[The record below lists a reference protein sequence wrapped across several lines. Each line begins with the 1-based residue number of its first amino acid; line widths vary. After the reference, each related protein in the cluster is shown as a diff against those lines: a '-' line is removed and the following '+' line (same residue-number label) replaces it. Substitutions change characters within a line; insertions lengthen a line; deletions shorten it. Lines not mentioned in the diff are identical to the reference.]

1 MTAAVVK
8 KAVRWHK
15 LPFTQ
20 FLVHESK
27 REYFQ
32 PFLVGGAYVASLT
45 HSPAIAPLC
54 LTHTSYYCYSLAWVI
69 CGVLPTRGATQEDK
83 EKSNYWKRING
94 KFDYSHH

>member
-1 MTAAVVK
+1 MTAAVAK

-15 LPFTQ
+15 LPYTKFI
-20 FLVHESK
+20 LHESK

-32 PFLVGGAYVASLT
+32 PFLIGGVQFPFVFYITYRNLSATLDSA
-45 HSPAIAPLC
+45 
-54 LTHTSYYCYSLAWVI
+54 AWVI
-69 CGVLPTRGATQEDK
+69 CGILPTRGATQEDK

>member
-1 MTAAVVK
+1 MTTDVVTK

-27 REYFQ
+27 RAHFQ
-32 PFLVGGAYVASLT
+32 PFLIAGVA
-45 HSPAIAPLC
+45 
-54 LTHTSYYCYSLAWVI
+54 AWVI
-69 CGVLPTRGATQEDK
+69 CGILPTRGATQEDK
-83 EKSNYWKRING
+83 EKSNYWKRVNG

>member
-1 MTAAVVK
+1 MTAAVAK

-15 LPFTQ
+15 LPYTKFI
-20 FLVHESK
+20 LHESK

-32 PFLVGGAYVASLT
+32 PFLIGGVA
-45 HSPAIAPLC
+45 
-54 LTHTSYYCYSLAWVI
+54 AWVI
-69 CGVLPTRGATQEDK
+69 CGILPTRGATQEDK